1 MEKDIDK
8 NYLAQIQRYP
18 LLTPEEE
25 AELSKK
31 IEEGDSVA
39 FNKLVN
45 SNLRLVVSIAHK
57 FNNTRLSMMDLIQ
70 EGNLGLMTAA
80 EKFHYSFN
88 TRFSTYAYPWIVQYM
103 LRYANTRVSF
113 ITLPH
118 RKNDLIRKI
127 QVAQSAV
134 FQETGHEAS
143 VQEIAEYIGISEE
156 KVNDLMTYSYSVAS
170 LDSDTSDEDN
180 SLTVGDFL
188 SDVTYSPENM
198 YLKEEE
204 KTEIR
209 SMMENLP
216 GNEKKVLWY
225 RYNFDYENHTKTLR
239 EISKIIGV
247 SPEAVRQTEI
257 RAIKHMKSAASVNGK
272 EQDSATASA

>member
-8 NYLAQIQRYP
+8 NYLMQIQRYP
-18 LLTPEEE
+18 LLSSEEE
-25 AELSKK
+25 AELSKR
-31 IEEGDSVA
+31 IEEGDKVA
-39 FNKLVN
+39 FNRLVN

-57 FNNTRLSMMDLIQ
+57 FSNTRLSMMDLIQ

-103 LRYANTRVSF
+103 LRYANTMVSF

-134 FQETGHEAS
+134 FQETGHEAT

-156 KVNDLMTYSYSVAS
+156 KVNDLMSYSYSVAS

-198 YLKEEE
+198 YLEEEE

-225 RYNFDYENHTKTLR
+225 RYNFDYENHIKTLR

-257 RAIKHMKSAASVNGK
+257 RAIKHMKVAVSVND
-272 EQDSATASA
+272 ETQDPSVASA

>member
-8 NYLAQIQRYP
+8 NYLAQIQKYP

-31 IEEGDSVA
+31 IEEGNQTA

-134 FQETGHEAS
+134 FQETGHEATP
-143 VQEIAEYIGISEE
+143 QDIAEYIGIPEE
-156 KVNDLMTYSYSVAS
+156 KVLDLMTYSYSVAS

-204 KTEIR
+204 KSEVR

-216 GNEKKVLWY
+216 GNEKKVIWY

-257 RAIKHMKSAASVNGK
+257 RAIKHMKAAASVNATTG
-272 EQDSATASA
+272 DSAVATA